1 MKVLILGNSNTE
13 AANPRETPEKFTI
26 MIDALAKG
34 GMFARYFNPSN
45 KFELIQILS
54 ENPADLVFS
63 SAYGISDELG
73 KTHIIH
79 DILEDLG
86 LAYIGSD
93 AYTLG
98 LALNKPRLKMEWNK
112 NRVDTPS
119 WIHLEN
125 RDFRIGT
132 LEAKLNT
139 FSAFPCIVKPAR
151 SGNSRGIDITSVA
164 ENAEELRMK
173 VVEILPEFGSVLVE
187 DYLATAEDFQEI
199 TVGWIGNGSSG
210 IILPAEITVLLEK
223 KYPVISTLD
232 KEAHL
237 TRVQQLEENAQWMEV
252 VDFSRKAF
260 SVINVRDYARLDII
274 RSGGRYYAIEIN
286 GQPMIPDRWFDAC
299 ASGLGLN
306 TTQYINA
313 IFLSGIV
320 RVMAQGNKAV
330 KIPPKMHEVV
340 PSKVFAVLTTPF

>member
-1 MKVLILGNSNTE
+1 VKVLILGNSNTE

-34 GMFARYFNPSN
+34 GIFARYFNPSN

-63 SAYGISDELG
+63 SAYCISDEHG
-73 KTHIIH
+73 KNHIIH
-79 DILEDLG
+79 DILEDIE

-98 LALNKPRLKMEWNK
+98 LALNKPRLKMEWKK
-112 NRVDTPS
+112 NQIHTPN
-119 WIHLEN
+119 WIHLDT
-125 RDFRIGT
+125 RDFREGT
-132 LEAKLNT
+132 LETKLNA
-139 FSAFPCIVKPAR
+139 FSAFPCIVKPAC
-151 SGNSRGIDITSVA
+151 SGNSRGIDTTSVA
-164 ENAEELRMK
+164 EDAEELRIK
-173 VVEILPEFGSVLVE
+173 VGEILPEFGSVLVE
-187 DYLATAEDFQEI
+187 DYLGTAEDFQEI
-199 TVGWIGNGSSG
+199 TVGWIGNGTSG
-210 IILPAEITVLLEK
+210 LILPVEVTVQLEK

-237 TRVQQLEENAQWMEV
+237 THVQQLEDNSQWEEV
-252 VDFSRKAF
+252 VDFSRRAF
-260 SVINVRDYARLDII
+260 SVLNVRDYARLDII
-274 RSGGRYYAIEIN
+274 RSCGCYYAIEIN
-286 GQPMIPDRWFDAC
+286 GQPMIPDRWFEAC

-320 RVMAQGNKAV
+320 RAISLGKKIV
-330 KIPPKMHEVV
+330 KIPPEMYEVV
-340 PSKVFAVLTTPF
+340 PSKVFSVLTSAL

>member
-1 MKVLILGNSNTE
+1 MNALILGIPNSE
-13 AANPRETPEKFTI
+13 AANPREIPDKFAI
-26 MIDALAKG
+26 MIAALAKG
-34 GMFARYFNPSN
+34 GIFARYFNPTN
-45 KFELIQILS
+45 KTELFQILS

-63 SAYGISDELG
+63 SAYGISDEHG
-73 KTHIIH
+73 KNHIIH
-79 DILEDLG
+79 EILEDLG
-86 LAYIGSD
+86 LAYIGSG

-98 LALNKPRLKMEWNK
+98 LALNKARLKMAWKK
-112 NRVDTPS
+112 NQVHTPT
-119 WIHLEN
+119 WIYLEN

-173 VVEILPEFGSVLVE
+173 VVEILPEFGCILVE
-187 DYLATAEDFQEI
+187 EYLGTAEDFQEI
-199 TVGWIGNGSSG
+199 TVGWIGNGPSG
-210 IILPAEITVLLEK
+210 LILPAEITMQLEK
-223 KYPVISTLD
+223 EFPVISTLD

-237 TRVQQLEENAQWMEV
+237 TRVQQLEENAQWGEV

-274 RSGGRYYAIEIN
+274 RAGGRYYAIEIN

-299 ASGLGLN
+299 ACGVGLN

-320 RVMAQGNKAV
+320 RIMAQGNKVV

-340 PSKVFAVLTTPF
+340 PSKVFAVLKTPF